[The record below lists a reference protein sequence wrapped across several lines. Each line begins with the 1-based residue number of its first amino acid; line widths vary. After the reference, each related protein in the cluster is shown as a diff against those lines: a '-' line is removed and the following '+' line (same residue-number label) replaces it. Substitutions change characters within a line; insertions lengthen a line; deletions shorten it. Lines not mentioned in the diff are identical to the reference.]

1 MFEFSH
7 LNGST
12 SALKRRER
20 EGIRKE
26 KDDGRRE
33 RGGEGGEKERERE
46 KGDREVTPWLYY
58 KPKPKPNVQFGIGS
72 KQKPKPNVQFGIG
85 SKQDMASCTAHDTHL
100 CHVNQNTYFSDFFD
114 FGSPLP
120 NERPTLRRLDHQPK
134 RNRGKGVRRFRLTLL
149 LFRRCHV
156 LWRGGCEYVLCES
169 VKGGLCVLTD

>member
-12 SALKRRER
+12 SALKGRER

-26 KDDGRRE
+26 KDDGGRE
-33 RGGEGGEKERERE
+33 REGERWGREVRERKRERER
-46 KGDREVTPWLYY
+46 RETGKLLLGCTTNPNL
-58 KPKPKPNVQFGIGS
+58 KPNVQFGIGS
-72 KQKPKPNVQFGIG
+72 R
-85 SKQDMASCTAHDTHL
+85 QDMASCTAHDMHHY
-100 CHVNQNTYFSDFFD
+100 HVNQNTYFSDFFD

-156 LWRGGCEYVLCES
+156 LWRGGCEYVLC
-169 VKGGLCVLTD
+169 LLTSAVPWWTTHT